1 MLTQLFADGIT
12 VIVAVIGALV
22 VFVAVN
28 DGISPVPLAAS
39 PIEMLSFVQLKLLP
53 LTLPVKFTVLV
64 VALLHKT
71 CFVCCTT
78 YDVELPL
85 VVKFFAAP
93 GHSYVVGITVMVAVT
108 GALVVL
114 MAVNAGILPV
124 PPAAKPIDVLLFV
137 QLKTVLLTL
146 PLKFTALVADP
157 LHKFWLTG

>member
-1 MLTQLFADGIT
+1 MLTQLFADVIT

-71 CFVCCTT
+71 WLAGCTT
-78 YDVELPL
+78 FGVGLT
-85 VVKFFAAP
+85 VIVKLCTVPVHPFAD
-93 GHSYVVGITVMVAVT
+93 GEIVMVAVT
-108 GALVVL
+108 GALVKL
-114 MAVNAGILPV
+114 IAVNDGISPE
-124 PPAAKPIDVLLFV
+124 PPAAKPIAVLLFV
-137 QLKTVLLTL
+137 QLKPVPLTA
-146 PLKFTALVADP
+146 PVKFMALVAVA
-157 LHKFWLTG
+157 LHKI